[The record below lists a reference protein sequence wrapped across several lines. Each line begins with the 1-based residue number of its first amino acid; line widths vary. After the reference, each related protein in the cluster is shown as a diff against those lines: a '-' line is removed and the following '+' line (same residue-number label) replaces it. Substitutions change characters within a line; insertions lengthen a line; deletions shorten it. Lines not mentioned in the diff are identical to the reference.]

1 LPDALLLGKMNN
13 GGSVRPGDD
22 RQRGVAMMKKTDS
35 PEDRLKA
42 FLGGT
47 DEDGLPCVNVLSG
60 FLSPLG
66 VASQQRPGS

>member
-1 LPDALLLGKMNN
+1 
-13 GGSVRPGDD
+13 
-22 RQRGVAMMKKTDS
+22 MMKKTDS